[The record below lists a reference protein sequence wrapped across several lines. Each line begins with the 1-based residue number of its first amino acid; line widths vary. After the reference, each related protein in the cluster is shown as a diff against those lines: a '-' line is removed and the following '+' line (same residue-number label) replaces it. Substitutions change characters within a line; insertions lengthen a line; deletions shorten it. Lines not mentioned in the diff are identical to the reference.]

1 MVWYSLPASVQR
13 EDAILDLGLAGKV
26 AVVTG
31 GSRGIGEAIAATL
44 AQEGANVIIAARRQD
59 KVDEACTAIGPQA
72 EGICCDVT
80 QLADLDHLAAFVRER
95 HGRCDILVNNAGTG
109 TYKPFLEVT
118 EDDLQYGM
126 AINFFAQFRL
136 AQRLVPMMIEQQS
149 GAIVNISGRTAVRTA
164 YPPGSTCTGPAKA
177 AEVRFTADLAE
188 ELKPHNIRVVGVIPG
203 VVMTP
208 DRFAKWESE
217 ARGDTLEDNEA
228 ETLRAAIEKDKLPSN
243 ARWGTPQEIADF
255 VAFFASPRASYLSGE
270 SLIVAGSPSAY
281 SYVRALNEDA
291 PQG

>member
-1 MVWYSLPASVQR
+1 V
-13 EDAILDLGLAGKV
+13 DLELAGKV

-44 AQEGANVIIAARRQD
+44 AREGANVVIAARRQD
-59 KVDEACTAIGPQA
+59 KIDEACAAIGPRA
-72 EGICCDVT
+72 EGIRCDVT
-80 QLADLDHLAAFVRER
+80 QLADLDRLRAFVRER

-126 AINFFAQFRL
+126 DINFFAQFRL
-136 AQRLVPMMIEQQS
+136 AQRMAPMMIERQS
-149 GAIVNISGRTAVRTA
+149 GVIVNISGRTAVRTA

-188 ELKPHNIRVVGVIPG
+188 ELKAFNIRVVGLIPG

-217 ARGDTLEDNEA
+217 ARGDALGHDEA
-228 ETLRAAIEKDKLPSN
+228 QTLRAAVEKDKLPNN

-270 SLIVAGSPSAY
+270 SVVIAGSPSAY
-281 SYVRALNEDA
+281 SYVRALNENV
-291 PQG
+291 PQH